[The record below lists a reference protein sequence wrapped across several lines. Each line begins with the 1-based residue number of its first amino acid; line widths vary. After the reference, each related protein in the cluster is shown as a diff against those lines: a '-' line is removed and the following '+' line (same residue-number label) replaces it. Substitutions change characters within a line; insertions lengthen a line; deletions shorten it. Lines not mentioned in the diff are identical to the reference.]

1 VTLLELLVVLVLL
14 GLAAAAVAPAVRG
27 PVTEPADPRE
37 RTIAAARALAVRRA
51 EALRLEIDAA
61 GRWRLL
67 ARDSVLRTGAL
78 PAAGAPLRLAISPLG
93 VCVPERD
100 DNDAPPATGSAA
112 DAVWDVAACAPTTR
126 AGAGA

>member
-14 GLAAAAVAPAVRG
+14 GLAAAAVAPAVRA
-27 PVTEPADPRE
+27 PVTEPGDPRA

-67 ARDSVLRTGAL
+67 ARDSVLQTGAL
-78 PAAGAPLRLAISPLG
+78 PTGGAPLHLAISPLG
-93 VCVPERD
+93 ICVPEADETR
-100 DNDAPPATGSAA
+100 APAVADPTP
-112 DAVWDVAACAPTTR
+112 DAVWDVGACAPATR
-126 AGAGA
+126 TGAGA